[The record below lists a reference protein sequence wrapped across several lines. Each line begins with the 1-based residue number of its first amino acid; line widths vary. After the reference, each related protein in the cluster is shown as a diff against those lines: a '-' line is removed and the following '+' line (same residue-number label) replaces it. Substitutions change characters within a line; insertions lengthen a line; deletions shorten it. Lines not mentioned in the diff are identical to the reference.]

1 MLKKLMSSI
10 VIGSIVLSMAGC
22 SSNEQPKE
30 QVYIIKHIDSQGK
43 ETKEQ
48 VTKEQYDKEV
58 EAAKE
63 AGEEVTTETK
73 TTKQEPKQPA
83 AKQEKVKETTKPQV
97 TKKEA
102 APKEVK
108 KEEPKQQNDNIDPD
122 TGLAKV
128 KDGTHLQ
135 EEADKQD
142 KQNEDYGV
150 WNKDYCPECGKPLD
164 KCICDGDTDDN
175 IDYSNTPIYND
186 YQEPDEF
193 KEEDEDDYVQIP
205 KDYHI
210 IVDDTKCRDCGE
222 LKECCRC
229 EISCDDE
236 K

>member
-10 VIGSIVLSMAGC
+10 VIGSIVLSMVGC

-73 TTKQEPKQPA
+73 TTKQEPKQSA

-102 APKEVK
+102 VPKEVK

-128 KDGTHLQ
+128 KDGTHLG

-150 WNKDYCPECGKPLD
+150 WNKDYCPECGKPVD
-164 KCICDGDTDDN
+164 KCICDGDTDAD
-175 IDYSNTPIYND
+175 IDDSTTTIYEHKNVV
-186 YQEPDEF
+186 PDELQG
-193 KEEDEDDYVQIP
+193 DDYKEP
-205 KDYHI
+205 E
-210 IVDDTKCRDCGE
+210 CPDCGQPLSKCPFNGGHTTVE
-222 LKECCRC
+222 ENK
-229 EISCDDE
+229 
-236 K
+236 